1 MVSAALDHM
10 SPHPHKE
17 VDADEVS
24 LASTVE
30 GEPSGDAF
38 YEVEEILAEKWDIWD
53 HEPDQPV
60 FRGVKYLTK
69 WDGYPLN
76 E

>member
-1 MVSAALDHM
+1 M
-10 SPHPHKE
+10 
-17 VDADEVS
+17 DADQVS
-24 LASTVE
+24 VTSTAE
-30 GEPSGDAF
+30 GEPAENAV

-53 HEPDQPV
+53 HDPDQPV

-69 WDGYPLN
+69 WDGYPLH